1 MQAEADHIV
10 RPQYGLTKRPLVVG
24 LFPYENSILKYE
36 QEEVLAKQST
46 RMEGPMVL
54 PRAFALLRLL
64 ADQSQ
69 GLNLS
74 AIATHLDAPKSSL
87 SSTLKALT
95 DQGFLSRKGTLY
107 FLGSEAYALAST
119 ILAGRT
125 IRQVARPYLEHT
137 MEVTGETVLLAQLD
151 VDQRYSSYID
161 SVESDKSIR
170 FSVPIAA
177 RRALYCSAAGRVFLA
192 SLTGR
197 QRDAYYNSTTMEK
210 LTENTATDRVE
221 LERIVAEILETGVSI
236 TMGAYSADA
245 AGFATPIYNSDGD
258 TVAAIT
264 IGVPVSR
271 AERDKQKYIDAVK
284 KAGADISKIL
294 GYNGGGKT

>member
-1 MQAEADHIV
+1 M
-10 RPQYGLTKRPLVVG
+10 
-24 LFPYENSILKYE
+24 
-36 QEEVLAKQST
+36 AKETT

-54 PRAFALLRLL
+54 PRAFSLLRLL
-64 ADQSQ
+64 AEQPQ

-74 AIATHLDAPKSSL
+74 AIANHLDAPKSSL

-107 FLGSEAYALAST
+107 FLGSEAYSLAST

-125 IRQVARPYLEHT
+125 IRQIARPYLEQT
-137 MEVTGETVLLAQLD
+137 RESTGETVLLAQLD
-151 VDQRYSSYID
+151 PDQRYASYID

-192 SLTGR
+192 FMPDR
-197 QRDAYYNSTTMEK
+197 QREAYYGDAKMEK

-221 LERIVAEILETGVSI
+221 LERIVTEIRDTGISI

-245 AGFATPIYNSDGD
+245 AGFATPIYNSDGE
-258 TVAAIT
+258 VIAAIT

-271 AERDKQKYIDAVK
+271 AERDKQKYIAAAK
-284 KAGADISKIL
+284 KAGADISKVL
-294 GYNGGGKT
+294 GYSGGGNA